1 MANSARRRMIVAV
14 EPQAATIV
22 QEEVMPINPFTIE
35 IAAKIHRDELE
46 RVAEQE
52 RAVRRVLQSAS
63 GDRQNQ
69 TSSIR
74 PLIWVRRLAGR
85 VRSASVSA
93 KATE

>member
-1 MANSARRRMIVAV
+1 MANRARWRLIVAV
-14 EPQAATIV
+14 EPQAAAIV
-22 QEEVMPINPFTIE
+22 QEEVMPINLFTID
-35 IAAKIHRDELE
+35 IVAKIHRDELE

-69 TSSIR
+69 TISIR

-85 VRSASVSA
+85 VNSASVSA
-93 KATE
+93 KTT